1 MKLLL
6 DENLPKRLKQD
17 FQEFEIYT
25 VRDQG
30 WNGVR
35 NGDLLKRLLDTGFK
49 TLITFD
55 KNLRHQQN
63 FDKYPIAVF
72 VLVAENNTYSI
83 LSELVENV
91 RLELNQS
98 LKTGA
103 TTIQK

>member
-35 NGDLLKRLLDTGFK
+35 YGDLLKRMLDTGFK

-63 FDKYPIAVF
+63 FDKYPLSVI
-72 VLVAENNTYSI
+72 VLTAFSNQYKY
-83 LSELVENV
+83 LQPLVPQIKEQ
-91 RLELNQS
+91 LERP
-98 LKTGA
+98 TIGV
-103 TTIQK
+103 TTIGV

>member
-17 FQEFEIYT
+17 FQEYKIFT

-35 NGDLLKRLLDTGFK
+35 NGDLLKLMLETGFQ

-63 FDKYPIAVF
+63 FDKYPLCVIVLTAF
-72 VLVAENNTYSI
+72 SNQYKYLQPLVARIKEQLESPTI
-83 LSELVENV
+83 GVITISE
-91 RLELNQS
+91 
-98 LKTGA
+98 
-103 TTIQK
+103 